1 MSNQQKAGRAGGDDG
16 RDPYEGL
23 RTRARW
29 KAAEAARV
37 LSDLAE
43 SGKPMAAFAREHGLS
58 VQRMF
63 WWRGRL
69 GEATS
74 GAKKAK
80 TQLVPATP
88 RKAAL
93 LSLVPSSGAAVVVST
108 AGVRVEVVEPS
119 ATDPRWVAALMRAMQ
134 EQKP

>member
-1 MSNQQKAGRAGGDDG
+1 MSSQQNAGRAGGDDG
-16 RDPYEGL
+16 RDPYESL

-29 KAAEAARV
+29 KPEDAARV
-37 LSDLAE
+37 LSDWAE
-43 SGKPMAAFAREHGLS
+43 SGKSMAAFAREHGLS
-58 VQRMF
+58 LQRVF

-69 GEATS
+69 TEATS
-74 GAKKAK
+74 DPKKPKAR
-80 TQLVPATP
+80 LVPATP
-88 RKAAL
+88 RKAPL

-108 AGVRVEVVEPS
+108 AGVRVEVVDPL